1 MQMVVQLDGSIRC
14 LYDEAID
21 LAAFGRLS
29 ITRASYVEPDLEGRW
44 LADLAPV
51 EGPYLGPFDQ
61 RSQALDAERVWL
73 EANRLNNPA

>member
-1 MQMVVQLDGSIRC
+1 MQMVVQSDGSVCC

-29 ITRASYVEPDLEGRW
+29 ITRASHVEPDLEGRW

-51 EGPYLGPFDQ
+51 AGPCLGPFEH
-61 RSQALDAERVWL
+61 RSDALDAERVWL
-73 EANRLNNPA
+73 EANLLSGPA